1 MGVHVIGCFG
11 VLWSFVFCFI
21 SGAEEGHAR
30 LPLQTPREKDFRM
43 RPTGQPHAN
52 YVHDGT
58 VADIHIFS
66 YVLKV
71 LSSEGINPTGGK
83 VENEHSV

>member
-1 MGVHVIGCFG
+1 MSLLMVLRMFFFSFCVLLGVHVIGCFG

-52 YVHDGT
+52 YVHGGT
-58 VADIHIFS
+58 VADI
-66 YVLKV
+66 L
-71 LSSEGINPTGGK
+71 
-83 VENEHSV
+83 

>member
-1 MGVHVIGCFG
+1 CFSRHELDDGFEYVFSSFGVLSGVHVIDCFG
-11 VLWSFVFCFI
+11 VLWSSVVCFI

-30 LPLQTPREKDFRM
+30 LPLQNPREKDFRM

-58 VADIHIFS
+58 VADM
-66 YVLKV
+66 
-71 LSSEGINPTGGK
+71 TA
-83 VENEHSV
+83 